1 MRNNILALS
10 CFPALAPAFNGRVSR
25 LLNFYMS
32 LSKWHNIT
40 LLSSTYMGLPE
51 EVVQHGPNFVEC
63 RVPKDMFFV
72 EAWAMLAKHV
82 AGGGLSALSLAASG
96 KHPTLLHEAF
106 VEAYENADIVF
117 HDSPFTIAYDQF
129 AGSDNKLRVYNAS
142 NCETMVYRRSLFSTK
157 FKPIHEIVWNA
168 EQTMLEKSD
177 LVLYCNTDDRDAFRL
192 MAPNASYESLF
203 APNGIKPANL
213 LERMNY
219 GSSKT
224 FRAVFLGSGAAPN
237 VEAAQFIAHLVAPHF
252 PNVMFDIVGSCFPE
266 GVYPS
271 NVVRHG
277 VVDEDK
283 KMKILCQ
290 ADIALNPASSRSG
303 SNPKVLEYFACGLPV
318 VSTSFGMRGV
328 NATPNVHYVEAPI
341 DRFNELLAIAVSD
354 TKRLNEMGLAGYSL
368 VANDYTWD
376 AIAESVSNRLKE
388 LMDQRCGVE
397 G

>member
-1 MRNNILALS
+1 MLG
-10 CFPALAPAFNGRVSR
+10 CFPSLVAPFNFRFTR
-25 LLNFYMS
+25 TLNFFNS
-32 LSKWHNIT
+32 LSNWHNIT
-40 LLSSTYMGLPE
+40 LLTSTYIGLPE
-51 EVVQHGPNFVEC
+51 EVVQHGPNFVE
-63 RVPKDMFFV
+63 RMIPKDMFFV
-72 EAWAMLAKHV
+72 EAWASLANHGV
-82 AGGGLSALSLAASG
+82 CGDMSELSLAASG
-96 KHPTLLHEAF
+96 KHPTLLHEAY

-117 HDSPFTIAYDQF
+117 HDSPFTITYDQF

-142 NCETMVYRRSLFSTK
+142 NCETKVYRQRHISSK
-157 FKPIHEIVWNA
+157 SQPIHEIVWNA

-192 MAPNASYESLF
+192 IAPNASYESMF
-203 APNGIKPANL
+203 APNGIKPVHS

-224 FRAVFLGSGAAPN
+224 FRAVFLGSGNAPN
-237 VEAAQFIAHLVAPHF
+237 VESAQFIAHSVAPHF
-252 PNVMFDIVGSCFPE
+252 PYVMFDIVGSCLPE

-277 VVDEDK
+277 VVDEDT

-303 SNPKVLEYFACGLPV
+303 SHPKVLEYFACALPV
-318 VSTSFGMRGV
+318 VSTTFGMRGV
-328 NATPNVHYVEAPI
+328 KATPNVHYVEAPI

-354 TKRLNEMGLAGYSL
+354 AKRLKVMALAGYSL
-368 VANDYTWD
+368 ISNDYTWD
-376 AIAESVSNRLKE
+376 AIAESVSNRLKD
-388 LMDQRCGVE
+388 LMVQRCGVD

>member
-1 MRNNILALS
+1 
-10 CFPALAPAFNGRVSR
+10 
-25 LLNFYMS
+25 
-32 LSKWHNIT
+32 
-40 LLSSTYMGLPE
+40 MGLPQ
-51 EVVQHGPNFVEC
+51 EVVQHGPNFIER

-72 EAWAMLAKHV
+72 EAWAMLAKHD
-82 AGGGLSALSLAASG
+82 ARGDLSALSLAASG

-117 HDSPFTIAYDQF
+117 HDSPFTITYDQF

-142 NCETMVYRRSLFSTK
+142 NCETMVYRQRHFSSK
-157 FKPIHEIVWNA
+157 SQPIHEIVWNA

-192 MAPNASYESLF
+192 IAPNATYELMF
-203 APNGIKPANL
+203 APNGIKPVSL

-224 FRAVFLGSGAAPN
+224 FRAVFLGSGSAPN
-237 VEAAQFIAHLVAPHF
+237 VQAAQFIAHLVAPHF
-252 PNVMFDIVGSCFPE
+252 PYVMFDIVGSCLPE

-277 VVDEDK
+277 VVDEDT

-303 SNPKVLEYFACGLPV
+303 SNPKVLEYFACALPV

-328 NATPNVHYVEAPI
+328 EATPNVHYVEAPF
-341 DRFNELLAIAVSD
+341 DRFNELLAVAVSNP
-354 TKRLNEMGLAGYSL
+354 KRLNELALAGYSL
-368 VANDYTWD
+368 VSNDYTWD

-388 LMDQRCGVE
+388 LMVQRSGVE